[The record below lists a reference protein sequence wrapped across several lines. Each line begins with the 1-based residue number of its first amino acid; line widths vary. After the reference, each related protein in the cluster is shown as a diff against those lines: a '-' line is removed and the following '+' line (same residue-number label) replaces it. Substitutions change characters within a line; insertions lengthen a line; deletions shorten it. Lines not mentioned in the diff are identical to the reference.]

1 MYPELWY
8 LTRFNL
14 ATLLPLLLAA
24 CTAGNH
30 WNADV
35 IIPDAHGGGSALAI
49 SPDSHLLASGG
60 KGGRVRISGLP
71 DGRRKSGWQAHDG
84 EVKGLDFLHGG
95 EWLLSSGYDGDLSLW
110 TLDGRKLRSVPTGSP
125 VTAMQPD
132 SAHDRLLTG
141 HDDGTVR
148 LWRLADLSFG
158 LTLGRHGDS
167 VLAVA
172 IGTDGRTFAAS
183 DRDGKVQLWGLNS
196 PVRHLPSPGFDVH
209 TLTFS
214 ADGRLLYGAGWF
226 DLFRWNL
233 PQGTLNTL
241 ATEHRGLINSIQF
254 GRDGAYLASISR
266 QTDNAV
272 LFLDPTTGRTIKR
285 FQPHDLCGSVV
296 RLSPDGRILVT
307 TSDDDSI
314 RIWELGKETIIE

>member
-1 MYPELWY
+1 MHR
-8 LTRFNL
+8 LTLSALF
-14 ATLLPLLLAA
+14 PLLLAA
-24 CTAGNH
+24 CAAGNTR
-30 WNADV
+30 NADV
-35 IIPDAHGGGSALAI
+35 IIPNAHGGGSALAI
-49 SPDSHLLASGG
+49 SPDSRLLASGG

-71 DGRRKSGWQAHDG
+71 DGQRKSEWQAHDG
-84 EVKGLDFLHGG
+84 EVKGLLFLHGG
-95 EWLLSSGYDGDLSLW
+95 ERLLSSGYDGDISLW
-110 TLDGRKLRSVPTGSP
+110 TLDGHKLRSVPTGSP
-125 VTAMQPD
+125 VTAMQTD

-148 LWRLADLSFG
+148 LWRLADLSPE
-158 LTLGRHGDS
+158 LTLGRHGDR

-172 IGTDGRTFAAS
+172 IGTDGSTFAAS
-183 DRDGKVQLWGLNS
+183 DRDGRILLWGLNG
-196 PVRHLPSPGFDVH
+196 PGKHLTSPGFDVH

-214 ADGRLLYGAGWF
+214 ADGQLLYGAGWF

-233 PQGTLNTL
+233 PQGTLSTL

-254 GRDGAYLASISR
+254 GRDSAYLASISR
-266 QTDNAV
+266 QTDSAV
-272 LFLDPTTGRTIKR
+272 LFLDPTTGRTIER

-314 RIWELGKETIIE
+314 RIWELGKETTTE